1 MALPTAPQGPAH
13 RPSRP
18 DMAPPI
24 APHGQPWPRPG
35 RGEGAGRALVR
46 VRRKGRERRAG
57 TGLSDWSLPQARARA
72 PAAPPTLIGRRAR
85 PLRRALTL
93 PRGASCSHGGV
104 LATGRAQVPLSRQP
118 RDTAGVRGWR
128 CQGAPGGVTAVRGER
143 GFGAG
148 EAALGPGPGLI
159 ALCPPGRSYIRY
171 SQICAQAVRAAMKPQ
186 YKAEAERAA
195 VATVKT
201 VKPKKE

>member
-1 MALPTAPQGPAH
+1 M
-13 RPSRP
+13 
-18 DMAPPI
+18 
-24 APHGQPWPRPG
+24 
-35 RGEGAGRALVR
+35 
-46 VRRKGRERRAG
+46 
-57 TGLSDWSLPQARARA
+57 
-72 PAAPPTLIGRRAR
+72 
-85 PLRRALTL
+85 
-93 PRGASCSHGGV
+93 
-104 LATGRAQVPLSRQP
+104 
-118 RDTAGVRGWR
+118 
-128 CQGAPGGVTAVRGER
+128 RGER

-148 EAALGPGPGLI
+148 EAALGPGPGLT